1 MEEKLQQALAK
12 SEKSSDFY
20 KKRIKDL
27 ARKVARMNKKNL
39 RGPQK
44 NKSFSEYTQR
54 HQSRIKT
61 QLKDKC
67 YSTLCFMGEYDFIT
81 TRVEIFNAET
91 QEYDTLQL
99 IDENELPFTESNPKT
114 LNSDEIDDINP
125 WIYIKDK
132 YNISDQA
139 WKELVMKATDM
150 PNAYRIK
157 KNITDLNAKWKLKP
171 TPGEAEGVQ
180 ISLKDSLK
188 EQIQRLKIKGDL
200 GEQETVRVNMSE
212 DGTNI
217 GKRLKVVNFTYT
229 ILNEKENAMSEKG
242 NYVLAIIKTKETYD
256 NLKESLSDI
265 KTEMAQLN
273 EIEVDNVKYKIEYF
287 IGGDWK
293 FQACICS
300 LGAANQ
306 DYA

>member
-1 MEEKLQQALAK
+1 MLKPK
-12 SEKSSDFY
+12 SMTHF
-20 KKRIKDL
+20 
-27 ARKVARMNKKNL
+27 
-39 RGPQK
+39 
-44 NKSFSEYTQR
+44 
-54 HQSRIKT
+54 
-61 QLKDKC
+61 
-67 YSTLCFMGEYDFIT
+67 
-81 TRVEIFNAET
+81 
-91 QEYDTLQL
+91 
-99 IDENELPFTESNPKT
+99 IDENELPSTESNPKT
-114 LNSDEIDDINP
+114 LNSNGIDDINL

-132 YNISDQA
+132 YNISEQA

-157 KNITDLNAKWKLKP
+157 KNITDLNAKWKLKL

-188 EQIQRLKIKGDL
+188 EQIQRLKIKRDL

-229 ILNEKENAMSEKG
+229 TLNEKENAMSEKG